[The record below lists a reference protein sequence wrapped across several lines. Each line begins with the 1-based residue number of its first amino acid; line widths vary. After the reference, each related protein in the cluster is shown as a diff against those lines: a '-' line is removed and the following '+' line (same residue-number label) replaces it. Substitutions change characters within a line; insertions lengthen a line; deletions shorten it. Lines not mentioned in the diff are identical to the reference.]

1 MRHFY
6 HYPSLYSADSKSLKT
21 GSVCGDG
28 IQRKDRR
35 VLYKGRWMVPIQ
47 VLVRLKV
54 FQLAGVAALAVPM
67 VTFLTQVI
75 FRPYGTHTVLL
86 LIEGCFGLD

>member
-1 MRHFY
+1 
-6 HYPSLYSADSKSLKT
+6 
-21 GSVCGDG
+21 
-28 IQRKDRR
+28 
-35 VLYKGRWMVPIQ
+35 MVPIQ